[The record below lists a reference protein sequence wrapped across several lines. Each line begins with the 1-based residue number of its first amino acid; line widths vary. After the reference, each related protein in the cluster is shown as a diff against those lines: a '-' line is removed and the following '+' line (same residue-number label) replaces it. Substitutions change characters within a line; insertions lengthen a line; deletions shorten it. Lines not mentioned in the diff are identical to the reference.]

1 MSVISSTPPNAR
13 AVYVALIILGALAA
27 AAAGSVIGYISYNY
41 VTREELRNPVPK
53 EKSHGEGHASLPAWL
68 AVV

>member
-1 MSVISSTPPNAR
+1 MSVISATPPNAR
-13 AVYVALIILGALAA
+13 AVYLTLIILGALAA

-53 EKSHGEGHASLPAWL
+53 EKSLGEEHAALPAGL
-68 AVV
+68 SII

>member
-1 MSVISSTPPNAR
+1 MSVISAAPPNAR

-53 EKSHGEGHASLPAWL
+53 EKSHGEGHASLPVWL

>member
-1 MSVISSTPPNAR
+1 MSVISSAPPNAR
-13 AVYVALIILGALAA
+13 PVYVTLIILGALAA